1 MLVQN
6 IFFLF
11 LIVPEPWVKNTV
23 KFCKHAMIQ
32 LQKKSGE
39 NSDQPVSKF
48 GLENII
54 N

>member
-1 MLVQN
+1 
-6 IFFLF
+6 
-11 LIVPEPWVKNTV
+11 
-23 KFCKHAMIQ
+23 MIQ

-54 N
+54 NQISIKINKIIKLNKRK